1 MNMTSSM
8 CVSMTG
14 RPTPMQVRNNEMR
27 KNYEYY
33 NVAKYLDYASNQPMR
48 DGEEM
53 RDFFDSIKGE
63 RNGV

>member
-14 RPTPMQVRNNEMR
+14 RPTQMQVRNNEMR

-33 NVAKYLDYASNQPMR
+33 KVAKYLDYASNQPMR

-53 RDFFDSIKGE
+53 RDFFDSMKGE
-63 RNGV
+63 RK